1 MNLTNKIIII
11 TTLTIVFATGA
22 NGLFNSLIFVK
33 SFSKSLEEQSFA
45 IGQSLKLQLDRLLAL
60 DIPLADL
67 EGFENQCRNVLLK
80 YRQIKYVMVTDCR
93 GKILFHNDMGERG
106 KMTPV
111 SKVSP
116 SSDASVTQLRINRG
130 PNQILLET
138 HIPVIDPHQEL
149 QGYLIVGV
157 PENIIRKKRN
167 RLLLS
172 AFLSSAVLILIS
184 SLILF
189 FTIRRYVTKPIEYF
203 IQHIQNLRQ
212 LGLGQAA
219 PLTFSSHDE
228 IDKLRSEFFDLM
240 KDLENSQR
248 IVEIHARELEGM
260 VAKRTEELQQ
270 ANQQLKLDIKAR
282 IQVEEALKESEEKSK
297 TIIKSV
303 QTGILIIEALNN
315 IIVDANPL
323 ALKLLSLSLEEI
335 KGKESHIFIHPT
347 FTDHPKNDQLFNLAH
362 PYEKLLKSNNGKDIP
377 IFLTRTPITLEKRPH
392 IIENFIDL
400 RRLKSAEK
408 ERDQLERQLQQAQ
421 KLESIGTLAG
431 GIAHG
436 FNNILASIIGYT
448 ELLLS
453 DVEKES
459 RAEKNLQKIFMAA
472 IRARD
477 LVKQILAFARQTD
490 DELKPLRVDTIAKE
504 ALKLIRSTIPVT
516 IKITQNIVSK
526 SWILGNPTQLNQIFM
541 NLCTNAAQAMEECGG
556 TLNVDVV
563 DKEVD
568 DTSQW
573 RLKSVPLG
581 QYVQIRVA
589 DTGPGISEE
598 HIGLIFEPYFTTK
611 KIGKGTG
618 MGLAMVHGLVERYQG
633 KTFVDSQLGRGAT
646 FTIFLPVTEKRQ
658 QQVQYTSK
666 TLPTGTERILLVDDE
681 TLIAD
686 VGKDLLQRL
695 GYQIT
700 TKTDSLE
707 AIELFRSNPKDFD
720 LVITDMTMPD
730 MTGDVMAQKMLA
742 IRSNIPIILC
752 TGYSTKISDKTALE
766 IGIKAFVYKPIVR
779 EELAKT
785 IRNVLDNR

>member
-33 SFSKSLEEQSFA
+33 SYSKSLEEQSFA

-60 DIPLADL
+60 DIPLVNL
-67 EGFENQCRNVLLK
+67 EGFENQCRDVLLK
-80 YRQIKYVMVTDCR
+80 YKQIKYVMVTDPG
-93 GKILFHNDMGERG
+93 GKILFHSDKRQHG

-111 SKVSP
+111 AKATS
-116 SSDASVTQLRINRG
+116 SSDASVTQFKINRG
-130 PNQILLET
+130 PDMVLLET

-149 QGYLIVGV
+149 QGYLIVGM
-157 PENIIRKKRN
+157 PEKIIRNELN
-167 RLLLS
+167 RLILSTFLS
-172 AFLSSAVLILIS
+172 AAFLILIS

-189 FTIRRYVTKPIEYF
+189 FTIRRYVTKPIQIF
-203 IQHIQNLRQ
+203 IQHIQNLRL
-212 LGLGQAA
+212 LGPGHAA
-219 PLTFSSHDE
+219 PLAYSSNDE
-228 IDKLRSEFFDLM
+228 IGKLRSEFFDLM
-240 KDLENSQR
+240 KDLEISQR
-248 IVEIHARELEGM
+248 TVENHARELEEM

-282 IQVEEALKESEEKSK
+282 IQAEEALKESEEKSK
-297 TIIKSV
+297 TVIKSV
-303 QTGILIIEALNN
+303 QTGILIIEAQNN
-315 IIVDANPL
+315 TIVDANPM
-323 ALKLLSLSLEEI
+323 ALKLLNLSLEEI
-335 KGKESHIFIHPT
+335 KGKESHIFIHPIFKDT
-347 FTDHPKNDQLFNLAH
+347 TQNPQLFNLAD
-362 PYEKLLKSNNGKDIP
+362 PYEKVLKSNSGREIP
-377 IFLTRTPITLEKRPH
+377 IFLTRTPITLKKTPH

-448 ELLLS
+448 ELLLY
-453 DVEKES
+453 DVEKGS
-459 RAEKNLQKIFMAA
+459 RVEKNLQKIFMAA

-490 DELKPLRVDTIAKE
+490 DELKPLRIDTIAKE

-516 IKITQNIVSK
+516 IKIKQNIVSK
-526 SWILGNPTQLNQIFM
+526 SWIMGNPTQVNQIFM
-541 NLCTNAAQAMEECGG
+541 NLCTNAAQAMEESGG
-556 TLNVDVV
+556 ILSVDVV
-563 DKEVD
+563 DMEID
-568 DTSQW
+568 DISQW
-573 RLKSVPLG
+573 RMKNVAPG
-581 QYVQIRVA
+581 KYVQIQIA

-598 HIGLIFEPYFTTK
+598 NIELIFEPYFTTK

-633 KTFVDSQLGRGAT
+633 KTFVESQLGQGAV
-646 FTIFLPVTEKRQ
+646 FTIFLPVTEKRHQ
-658 QQVQYTSK
+658 RVQYTSK
-666 TLPTGTERILLVDDE
+666 KLPTGTERILLVDDE
-681 TLIAD
+681 NLIVE
-686 VGKDLLQRL
+686 VGRDLLQRL

-700 TKTDSLE
+700 TKTNSLE
-707 AIELFRSNPKDFD
+707 AIKLFRSNPEGFD

-730 MTGDVMAQKMLA
+730 MTGDVMAKEMLT
-742 IRSNIPIILC
+742 IRPGMPIILC
-752 TGYSTKISDKTALE
+752 SGYSTKVSDQTALE
-766 IGIKAFVYKPIVR
+766 MGIKAFVYKPIVR

-785 IRNVLDNR
+785 IRKVLDGK